1 MNLPNKLTL
10 GRIIM
15 IPFFVFFL
23 AYNLFDDPNVSR
35 IISATLFL
43 IASFTD
49 FLDGHI
55 ARSRN
60 LITDFGKFM
69 DPLADK
75 FLILGAMF
83 SIVFSDYIFDYETVN
98 FDSYISVEVL
108 NHLFFWTAIVVVFR
122 ELAVTSMR
130 LVVAKSNGAVIAAS
144 NLGKIKTVT
153 QIIGVTVVILE
164 PVALPFF
171 KGWLTLVSVAVM
183 LFFTVVSVMFASV
196 FLYRANPVQFI
207 SSVDMLFNLKAKYVR
222 LNKKLIKCE
231 V

>member
-10 GRIIM
+10 GRIIV

-23 AYNLFDDPNVSR
+23 TYNLFEDPNISR
-35 IISATLFL
+35 IISATLF
-43 IASFTD
+43 IAASVTD

-83 SIVFSDYIFDYETVN
+83 AICFSGYIFDYAEGFIT
-98 FDSYISVEVL
+98 IIPASVL
-108 NHLFFWTAIVVVFR
+108 KHLFFWTAIVVVFR

-130 LVVAKSNGAVIAAS
+130 LVVVKSSGAVIAAS
-144 NLGKIKTVT
+144 MLGKIKTVT
-153 QIIGVTVVILE
+153 QIVATSLVMLE
-164 PVALPFF
+164 PVVLPFCH
-171 KGWLTLVSVAVM
+171 GVLTLLSTTAM
-183 LFFTVVSVMFASV
+183 LFFTVLSGVNYIKS
-196 FLYRANPVQFI
+196 YWKFI
-207 SSVDMLFNLKAKYVR
+207 DT
-222 LNKKLIKCE
+222 NK
-231 V
+231 

>member
-10 GRIIM
+10 GRIIL

-23 AYNLFDDPNVSR
+23 VYDVFASPNVCR
-35 IISATLFL
+35 LISAGLFI

-49 FLDGHI
+49 FLDGYI

-83 SIVFSDYIFDYETVN
+83 AICFSDYIFDYGAVGFESAV
-98 FDSYISVEVL
+98 SVEIIK
-108 NHLFFWTAIVVVFR
+108 HLFFWTAIVVIFR

-130 LVVAKSNGAVIAAS
+130 LVVVKSNGAVIAAS
-144 NLGKIKTVT
+144 SLGKIKTVT
-153 QIIGVTVVILE
+153 QIIGTCAVMLE
-164 PVALPFF
+164 PVVFPFF
-171 KGWLTLVSVAVM
+171 RGWLTIVTVSAM
-183 LFFTVVSVMFASV
+183 LFFTVLSGINYMKS
-196 FLYRANPVQFI
+196 YWKFI
-207 SSVDMLFNLKAKYVR
+207 NT
-222 LNKKLIKCE
+222 NK
-231 V
+231 

>member
-10 GRIIM
+10 GRIIS

-23 AYNLFDDPNVSR
+23 TYNFFDDPNISR
-35 IISATLFL
+35 LISAGLF
-43 IASFTD
+43 IAASFTD
-49 FLDGHI
+49 YLDGHI

-83 SIVFSDYIFDYETVN
+83 AICFSEYIFDY
-98 FDSYISVEVL
+98 DSVGFSTFISAEIIE
-108 NHLFFWTAIVVVFR
+108 HLFFWTAIVVVFR

-130 LVVAKSNGAVIAAS
+130 LVVVKSSGAVIAAS

-153 QIIGVTVVILE
+153 QILATSAVILE
-164 PVALPFF
+164 PVAFPFLH
-171 KGWLTLVSVAVM
+171 GWLSFVTTLAM
-183 LFFTVVSVMFASV
+183 LFFTIISGVNYIKS
-196 FLYRANPVQFI
+196 YWKFI
-207 SSVDMLFNLKAKYVR
+207 NT
-222 LNKKLIKCE
+222 NK
-231 V
+231 

>member
-10 GRIIM
+10 GRIIV

-23 AYNLFDDPNVSR
+23 AYNVFDDPNTSR
-35 IISATLFL
+35 IIAAVLF
-43 IASFTD
+43 IGASFTD

-83 SIVFSDYIFDYETVN
+83 AISFSDYIFDYDTVG
-98 FDSYISVEVL
+98 FKSLISSEIIS
-108 NHLFFWTAIVVVFR
+108 HLFFWTAIIVVFR

-130 LVVAKSNGAVIAAS
+130 LVVVKSSGAVIAAS
-144 NLGKIKTVT
+144 SLGKIKTVT
-153 QIIGVTVVILE
+153 QIVAVSAVMLE
-164 PVALPFF
+164 PVVFTFCRGLLTVISLAL
-171 KGWLTLVSVAVM
+171 A
-183 LFFTVVSVMFASV
+183 LFFTIVSGVS
-196 FLYRANPVQFI
+196 YIKSYWKFI
-207 SSVDMLFNLKAKYVR
+207 DT
-222 LNKKLIKCE
+222 NK
-231 V
+231 

>member
-10 GRIIM
+10 GRIIA

-23 AYNLFDDPNVSR
+23 TYNFFENPNISR
-35 IISATLFL
+35 IISAVFF
-43 IASFTD
+43 IAASFTD
-49 FLDGHI
+49 FLDGYL

-83 SIVFSDYIFDYETVN
+83 AICFSDYIFDYEAVGFETLV
-98 FDSYISVEVL
+98 SVEVIR
-108 NHLFFWTAIVVVFR
+108 HLFFWTAIVVVFR

-130 LVVAKSNGAVIAAS
+130 LVVVNSNGAVIAAN

-153 QIIGVTVVILE
+153 QIIATCAVMLE
-164 PVALPFF
+164 PVILPFCY
-171 KGWLTLVSVAVM
+171 GLVTLVSTAAM
-183 LFFTVVSVMFASV
+183 MFFTIISGVNYIKS
-196 FLYRANPVQFI
+196 YWKFI
-207 SSVDMLFNLKAKYVR
+207 NT
-222 LNKKLIKCE
+222 NK
-231 V
+231 

>member
-10 GRIIM
+10 GRILI

-23 AYNLFDDPNVSR
+23 VYDIFGSPNISR
-35 IISATLFL
+35 IIAASLFI

-60 LITDFGKFM
+60 LITDFGKFL

-83 SIVFSDYIFDYETVN
+83 AICFSDYIFDYDSVGFLTTV
-98 FDSYISVEVL
+98 SVYVIK
-108 NHLFFWTAIVVVFR
+108 HLFFWTAVVVIFR

-130 LVVAKSNGAVIAAS
+130 LIVVKSNGAVIAAS

-153 QIIGVTVVILE
+153 QIVGTCAVMLE
-164 PVALPFF
+164 PVIFPFLH
-171 KGWLTLVSVAVM
+171 GWLTVISVSAM
-183 LFFTVVSVMFASV
+183 LFFTVLSGVNYMKT
-196 FLYRANPVQFI
+196 YWRFI
-207 SSVDMLFNLKAKYVR
+207 DTTN
-222 LNKKLIKCE
+222 
-231 V
+231 

>member
-10 GRIIM
+10 GRIIV

-23 AYNLFDDPNVSR
+23 TYNLFEDPNISR
-35 IISATLFL
+35 IISAALF
-43 IASFTD
+43 IAASVTD

-83 SIVFSDYIFDYETVN
+83 AICFSGYIFDYADGFIT
-98 FDSYISVEVL
+98 IIPASVL
-108 NHLFFWTAIVVVFR
+108 KHLFFWTAIVVVFR

-130 LVVAKSNGAVIAAS
+130 LVVVKSSGAVIAAS
-144 NLGKIKTVT
+144 MLGKIKTVT
-153 QIIGVTVVILE
+153 QIVATSLVMLE
-164 PVALPFF
+164 PVILPFCH
-171 KGWLTLVSVAVM
+171 GVLTLISTAAM
-183 LFFTVVSVMFASV
+183 LFFTVLSGVNYIKS
-196 FLYRANPVQFI
+196 YWKFI
-207 SSVDMLFNLKAKYVR
+207 DT
-222 LNKKLIKCE
+222 NK
-231 V
+231 